1 MSGFRNQM
9 DDWKYLI
16 SKDNQSSRG
25 FYLFITI
32 VFALLFL
39 CFTLAFIAACI
50 GVVAGTWKIVGFIEL
65 PITIIL
71 LIIIVKVLSK

>member
-1 MSGFRNQM
+1 MSGFRNQI

-32 VFALLFL
+32 GFMLLFICFAL
-39 CFTLAFIAACI
+39 AFVAACI
-50 GVVAGTWKIVGFIEL
+50 GIVTGTWKIIGFVGL
-65 PITIIL
+65 PVTIIL
-71 LIIIVKVLSK
+71 LIVIVKILSK

>member
-50 GVVAGTWKIVGFIEL
+50 GVVAGL